1 MTDLAAAISADA
13 RAHADAVREHGFTVV
28 PDLLDAA
35 TVAHAR
41 AAAVAGAERAA
52 AAGYPVVMEELDP
65 GGRNVRIPDLPA
77 YDPVF
82 GDLLLHPGVVP
93 ILDDLLSGDWLVSNF
108 SGNNALPGS
117 GSMNAHNDQSTVM
130 PEPWS
135 ELWCLNVIWALDD
148 VDEENGAT
156 RYLPGSHR
164 FTRFSEVPADPTVGM
179 RSFEA
184 KAGSAIVMHG
194 RMWHTSGCN
203 RSADR
208 ERMMLFAFYARAF
221 LRLQANW
228 WQVLPR
234 DVRKAMP
241 EELRL
246 RLGLIWP
253 NRGYGSYLV
262 GTNPQPTLGS

>member
-1 MTDLAAAISADA
+1 MNTTDTASAYAAE
-13 RAHADAVREHGFTVV
+13 VVEHGFCVI
-28 PDLLDAA
+28 PDVIDAA
-35 TVAHAR
+35 TVARAR
-41 AAAVAGAERAA
+41 TAAVTGAERAA
-52 AAGYPVVMEELDP
+52 AAGYPIVMEELDP

-77 YDPVF
+77 HDPVF
-82 GDLLLHPGVVP
+82 GELLLHPAVTPV
-93 ILDDLLSGDWLVSNF
+93 LDALLTPDWLVSNF

-117 GSMNAHNDQSTVM
+117 RSMNAHNDQSTVM
-130 PEPWS
+130 PEPWL
-135 ELWCLNVIWALDD
+135 EHWCCNAIWVLDD

-184 KAGSAIVMHG
+184 TAGSVIVMHG
-194 RMWHTSGCN
+194 RMWHTSGEN

-208 ERMMLFAFYARAF
+208 ERMLLFAFYARAF

-228 WQVLPR
+228 WQVIPR
-234 DVRKAMP
+234 DVQRTMP
-241 EELRL
+241 EDLRL
-246 RLGLIWP
+246 RLGMVWP

-262 GTNPQPTLGS
+262 GTNPQPKLGS